1 MPLPPVPL
9 DLAVGGLERSALA
22 WLPATIRGAALVLDL
37 HGSGFDAARHV
48 AVTGTPAWV
57 DEHDAVVVAPT
68 ATLPLQFKGVQQP
81 GFAWS
86 IPGVPLFGVPPGT
99 ATREVDDTAYLAALV
114 DHAHREWGTDQDRV
128 FALGWSGGA
137 RLLSHWAGQRGC
149 PVTRVV
155 CVSGVRTPPGPPRAG
170 LLALHGARDQIN
182 PWDGLDQPR
191 WAESVPT
198 AAQAWADGLG
208 AKSVVRQASSA
219 DEVTTWHA
227 ADGGVVARL
236 HRLAGVGHAWPGTA
250 DAEQRRLFGDAGSVR
265 ATDVAADFLFA

>member
-1 MPLPPVPL
+1 MPSPPVPL
-9 DLAVGGLERSALA
+9 DLTVGGLERSALA
-22 WLPATIRGAALVLDL
+22 WLPATTRGAALVLDL

-48 AVTGTPAWV
+48 AVTGSPAWV
-57 DEHDAVVVAPT
+57 DDHDAVVVAPT
-68 ATLPLQFKGVQQP
+68 AALPLQFKGVQQP

-99 ATREVDDTAYLAALV
+99 ATREVDDTAYLAGLV
-114 DHAHREWGTDQDRV
+114 EQAHREWGTDPARV

-137 RLLSHWAGQRGC
+137 RLLSHWAAQQGC

-155 CVSGVRTPPGPPRAG
+155 CVSGVRTPPGAPTAR

-191 WAESVPT
+191 WAESVPM
-198 AAQAWADGLG
+198 AAQAWADALG
-208 AKSVVRQASSA
+208 AKSLVRQASQA
-219 DEVTTWHA
+219 GEVTTWL
-227 ADGGVVARL
+227 ADDDSVVARL